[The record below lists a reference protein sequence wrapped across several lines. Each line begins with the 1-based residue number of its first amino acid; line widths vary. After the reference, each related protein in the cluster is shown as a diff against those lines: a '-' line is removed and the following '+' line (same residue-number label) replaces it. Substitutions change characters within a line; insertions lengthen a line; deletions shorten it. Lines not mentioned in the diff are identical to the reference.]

1 MDFSFALRF
10 FALMLTL
17 ICILLVPLAIRR
29 EPAPHP
35 IVVSLVTLPRSK
47 WPGRLAGVGVACL
60 LASFALLAA
69 AACVLLPR

>member
-17 ICILLVPLAIRR
+17 ICILLIPLAIRR

-35 IVVSLVTLPRSK
+35 IVVSLVALPRSK
-47 WPGRLAGVGVACL
+47 WPGRLASVGVACL

-69 AACVLLPR
+69 ATCVLLPR

>member
-17 ICILLVPLAIRR
+17 ICIGLIPLAIRR

-35 IVVSLVTLPRSK
+35 VVVGLAALPRAK
-47 WPGRLAGVGVACL
+47 WPGRLAGLGVACL
-60 LASFALLAA
+60 LASFAMLAT